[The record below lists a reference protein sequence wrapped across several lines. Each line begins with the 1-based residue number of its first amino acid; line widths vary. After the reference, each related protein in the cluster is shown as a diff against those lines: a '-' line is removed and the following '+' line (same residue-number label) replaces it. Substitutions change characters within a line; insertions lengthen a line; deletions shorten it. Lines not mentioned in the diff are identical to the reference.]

1 MIIRRSLSVEGLD
14 VSKLVRAIQG
24 SPWLRELPVNP
35 HSLSV
40 GNNRVTPSPE
50 LIEQATAEG
59 GEFHARWEFL
69 DRTPSRTCFLSCDP
83 DFGMVKL
90 GDSAFELTCAED
102 LLAVVCE
109 WPFEVGAM
117 SPFYSW
123 YRPEEGKRYR
133 APSFMGGHYGHGWAC
148 FFKGA
153 GHERLV
159 SRRWLD
165 FGPWRVLRGANDTTM
180 VVFHQLGVDEDIARE
195 QAKPGH
201 QRMSGDEEGGDLS
214 YFFELGREFDAI
226 YKPDRRQLRVI
237 CHEGRDVT
245 QREMRDACLVRF
257 HNTLDPEH
265 LAEFM
270 RRAVVYAESMQRLG
284 IQQHLAD
291 RFGPDQPIESVA
303 YVFISE
309 ADARKYLHELWLR
322 ELECWAFVDGKE
334 IRLDLDYRPEPPS
347 PPDWATSNRGA
358 SA

>member
-1 MIIRRSLSVEGLD
+1 MIVRRSLSVEGLD
-14 VSKLVRAIQG
+14 VPKLIRAVQG
-24 SPWLRELPVNP
+24 SPWLRNLPLNP

-40 GNNRVTPSPE
+40 ANKEVTPTGARV
-50 LIEQATAEG
+50 EQATAEG
-59 GEFHARWEFL
+59 SKFHARWEFL
-69 DRTPSRTCFLSCDP
+69 DRTPSRTCFLSCEP
-83 DFGMVKL
+83 NYGVVKL

-109 WPFEVGAM
+109 WPFEIGALR
-117 SPFYSW
+117 PFYSW

-133 APSFMGGHYGHGWAC
+133 PSHFGHHYGHGWAC

-153 GHERLV
+153 GHDRLV

-180 VVFHQLGVDEDIARE
+180 VVFHQLGVDEDTARE

-201 QRMSGDEEGGDLS
+201 QRMSGEEEGGGLPWL
-214 YFFELGREFDAI
+214 FELRSEFNAI
-226 YKPDRRQLRVI
+226 YEPTRRQLRVI
-237 CHEGRDVT
+237 CHEGRDVS
-245 QREMRDACLVRF
+245 QREMSDACLIRF
-257 HNTLDPEH
+257 HNILDSAH
-265 LAEFM
+265 LAEFI
-270 RRAVVYAESMQRLG
+270 RRAGHDAVVLQHFG
-284 IQQHLAD
+284 IQSQPGE

-309 ADARKYLHELWLR
+309 ADARKHLHELWLR

-334 IRLDLDYRPEPPS
+334 IRLDLDYRPEPPP
-347 PPDWATSNRGA
+347 PPDWVTSNRSA